1 MEQLT
6 YDQFLLLVEKATEK
20 SYFDYIALVVSSVVT
35 LIAVGM
41 SYFFFKNHSNQVTN
55 EKVIEK
61 EVDKLYEA
69 VDCLFEFCNAVDL
82 YFSMKEKSLSRLH
95 KGEAIDSSFEKK
107 VDEATDGVFVSFR
120 HAHKAS
126 FILRALGERE
136 VSSKI
141 DIYRSNAIQLRK
153 EIYLIELNISKTD
166 GIKQLETF
174 LVTYASRVSVLSKQK
189 DECLDAVAQCK
200 KRIKSVA

>member
-1 MEQLT
+1 MEHLTYEQL
-6 YDQFLLLVEKATEK
+6 LLLVEKATEK
-20 SYFDYIALVVSSVVT
+20 SFFDYITLVVSSAVT
-35 LIAVGM
+35 LLAVGM

-61 EVDKLYEA
+61 EVEKLYEA

-82 YFSMKEKSLSRLH
+82 YLSMKEKSLSRLQ
-95 KGEAIDSSFEKK
+95 KGEVIDGSFKTK
-107 VDEATDGVFVSFR
+107 VDEATDGVFARFKY
-120 HAHKAS
+120 AHKAS

-141 DIYRSNAIQLRK
+141 DVYRSDAIQLRK
-153 EIYLIELNISKTD
+153 EIYLIELNISNTD
-166 GIKQLETF
+166 GIEQLENF

-189 DECLDAVAQCK
+189 DQCLDAVAQCK
-200 KRIKSVA
+200 KRIKSVL